1 MHKYYLRL
9 SVSLAVLSSLL
20 VLDPTLLAQVPSR
33 SLERITKPID
43 DRVTVQRPGNR
54 HPLARPEFDLGTAAP
69 DTRMDRMMLVLSPD
83 AAQQNELETL
93 LAAQHDPESPQY
105 HQWLSP
111 EDFGRRFGV
120 SERDLK
126 QVTDWLEAHGF
137 ELEPISSGRREIIF
151 SGTAAQ
157 VQAAFHTEVHLYNVD
172 GDSHYANA
180 SDPEIPEAMS
190 EVVSGIVSLH
200 DFHARPQHRL
210 AQAAEAP
217 SPDYTSGGTHYLA
230 PADFAV
236 IYDAAGLY
244 SQSIDG
250 TGQSIAVVGR
260 TNLKLAD
267 VQGFRKQ
274 FALPGNDP
282 TIVLNGGDPGIIS
295 TDEQMEA
302 MLDVEWAG
310 AVAPKASIQFVVSAS
325 TNTSDGVTLSAQ
337 YIVNH
342 NVAPIVSLSFGNCEA
357 ALGTVGNRFWNALW
371 QQAAAQGMTV
381 LVASGD
387 SGAAGC
393 DGASAKTATGGASVN
408 GLCSSPYST
417 CVGGTQFVD
426 TSNPGVYW
434 SAGNNASTY
443 ASALSYIPEAAWNT
457 SGSVSGGSGL
467 WAGGGGAS
475 QVYTKPSW
483 QAGPGVPSDAHR
495 DVPDVSLNSSS
506 HDGYLVLMNGQ
517 MYVVGGTSAAA
528 PSLAGL
534 LALAVQ
540 KTSARLGNV
549 NPALYTLAAKQA
561 IGGAAVFHDIT
572 AGNNSVPGVSG
583 FSAGPGYDAATGL
596 GSVDASLLVNHWK
609 DAVVPAPAFQVSAN
623 PASVS
628 MSQGNTATVTLGVT
642 VSGGFNSSIA
652 LSTGVLPAGLTA
664 SLSANSLAAPG
675 SGSLTLKVSA
685 GPQMTPGSYTLS
697 ISANSG
703 GLSQTVS
710 LSVTILQ
717 NCTYSIAPATTNVP
731 AAAGSYSAAL
741 TTQTG
746 CAWSATTATNWITVT
761 AGSGNG
767 SGKVA
772 YSIAL
777 NNALAARTGAI
788 AIAGLS
794 LSVTQ
799 AAATTVYTL
808 NPASASFTSS
818 AGSGSVAVSVMPANA
833 SWTATSNAGWI
844 TLASAASGA
853 GSQTLKYSV
862 AANTSASARTGTI
875 TIGTMAFTV
884 SQAALQPLSCSYRVV
899 MGAVTANA
907 SGFTGSVSVFTSTGC
922 PWTAASSAPWLA
934 ITSSSSGNGN
944 GTVFYLAAANT
955 SPAARSG
962 VLTIANYTITFTEG
976 PSASKPKVKV
986 GQPLVVQ

>member
-1 MHKYYLRL
+1 MHKYYRRL

-20 VLDPTLLAQVPSR
+20 VLDRTLLAQVPSR
-33 SLERITKPID
+33 SPERITKIID
-43 DRVTVQRPGNR
+43 DRVTVPSPRNR

-69 DTRMDRMMLVLSPD
+69 ETRMDRMMLVLSPD

-93 LAAQHDPESPQY
+93 LAAQQDPESPQY

-126 QVTDWLEAHGF
+126 RVTDWLEAHGF
-137 ELEPISSGRREIIF
+137 DVEPISSGRREIIF

-157 VQAAFHTEVHLYNVD
+157 VQAAFHTEVHLYNVN

-200 DFHARPQHRL
+200 DFHAKPQHRL
-210 AQAAEAP
+210 AEAAEAP
-217 SPDYTSGGTHYLA
+217 PDYTSGGNHYLA

-236 IYDAAGLY
+236 IYDAAALY

-274 FALPGNDP
+274 FALPANDP
-282 TIVLNGGDPGIIS
+282 TVVLNGADPGIVS

-302 MLDVEWAG
+302 MLDVEWTG

-325 TNTSDGVTLSAQ
+325 SNTSDGVTLSAQ
-337 YIVNH
+337 YIVNR
-342 NVAPIVSLSFGNCEA
+342 NLAPIVSLSFGNCEA
-357 ALGTVGNRFWNALW
+357 AMGTAGNRFWNALW

-381 LVASGD
+381 LVSSGD
-387 SGAAGC
+387 SGVAGC
-393 DGASAKTATGGASVN
+393 DSASAKTATAGASVN
-408 GLCSSPYST
+408 GLCSPPYST
-417 CVGGTQFVD
+417 CVGGTQFAD
-426 TSNPGVYW
+426 ISNPGVYW
-434 SAGNNASTY
+434 SAGNRAGTY
-443 ASALSYIPEAAWNT
+443 ASALSYIPEATWNT

-467 WAGGGGAS
+467 WASGGGAS
-475 QVYTKPSW
+475 QVYPKPSW
-483 QAGPGVPSDAHR
+483 QTGPGVPSDSHR
-495 DVPDVSLNSSS
+495 DVPDLSLNSSS

-540 KTSARLGNV
+540 KTGARLGNA

-572 AGNNSVPGVSG
+572 VGNNSVPGVSG
-583 FSAGPGYDAATGL
+583 FSAEPGYDAATGL

-609 DAVVPAPAFQVSAN
+609 DAAVPTPAFQASAN
-623 PASVS
+623 PASISVT
-628 MSQGNTATVTLGVT
+628 QGSGATVTLSVT

-652 LSTGVLPAGLTA
+652 LSTGALPAGLTA
-664 SLSANSLAAPG
+664 NLSANSLAAPG
-675 SGSLTLKVSA
+675 SGSVTLKLSA
-685 GPQMTPGSYTLS
+685 GAQMTPGSYTLTL
-697 ISANSG
+697 ATNGG

-710 LSVTILQ
+710 LPVTILQ
-717 NCTYSIAPATTNVP
+717 NCTYSIAPATANVS
-731 AAAGSYSAAL
+731 AAAGNYSAAL

-761 AGSGNG
+761 GGSGNG
-767 SGKVA
+767 SGKVI

-777 NNALAARTGAI
+777 NNTLTARAGAI

-799 AAATTVYTL
+799 AAASTVYTL

-818 AGSGSVAVSVMPANA
+818 AGSGSVAVSVAPANA
-833 SWTATSNAGWI
+833 SWTATSNASWI
-844 TLASAASGA
+844 TIASGA
-853 GSQTLKYSV
+853 PGVGSQTVKYSV
-862 AANTSASARTGTI
+862 AANTSTSARTGTI
-875 TIGTMAFTV
+875 AIGTMAFTV
-884 SQAALQPLSCSYRVV
+884 SQAALQPLNCSYRVV
-899 MGAVTANA
+899 LGGVTAGA
-907 SGFTGSVSVFTSTGC
+907 SGFTGSVSVFSSSGC
-922 PWTAASSAPWLA
+922 AWTAASSAPWLT
-934 ITSSSSGNGN
+934 ISSGSSGNGN
-944 GTVFYLAAANT
+944 GTVSYVAAINT

-962 VLTIANYTITFTEG
+962 VLTVAGYTITFTEG
-976 PSASKPKVKV
+976 PNASKTKVKV
-986 GQPLVVQ
+986 GQPLMVQ